1 MMAPGRR
8 RHHRRPGACSGS
20 DRAPQL
26 RSRGRVIP
34 ASEEGSITP
43 FVVVITAALLAMAG
57 LVIDGGFALAARQ
70 DATATAEQAARA
82 GADAL
87 AREEAQRGG
96 PLRLNPAAARA
107 AAERYLA
114 TTGYTG
120 HATVAGE
127 TVTVT
132 VAVTRTTAILS
143 AFGINTLTATST
155 AYARGITGIDREED
169 LTPITGEDSR

>member
-1 MMAPGRR
+1 M
-8 RHHRRPGACSGS
+8 S
-20 DRAPQL
+20 DA
-26 RSRGRVIP
+26 
-34 ASEEGSITP
+34 GSITP

-87 AREEAQRGG
+87 ARDQAQRGG

-107 AAERYLA
+107 AAEGYLA
-114 TTGYTG
+114 GTGHTG
-120 HATVAGE
+120 HAAVVGE

-132 VAVTRTTAILS
+132 VTVTRSTAILS
-143 AFGINTLTATST
+143 AFGIDTLTATST
-155 AYARGITGIDREED
+155 ASARGITGIDREED
-169 LTPITGEDSR
+169 LTPIPAGEDSR

>member
-1 MMAPGRR
+1 MSQLADRLADRNRR
-8 RHHRRPGACSGS
+8 IRSERS
-20 DRAPQL
+20 D
-26 RSRGRVIP
+26 
-34 ASEEGSITP
+34 EGSITP

-87 AREEAQRGG
+87 ARDDAQRGG

-107 AAERYLA
+107 AAEGYLA
-114 TTGYTG
+114 ATGHTG
-120 HATVAGE
+120 HAAVAGE

-132 VAVTRTTAILS
+132 VTVTRTTAILS
-143 AFGINTLTATST
+143 AFGIDALTATST
-155 AYARGITGIDREED
+155 ASARGVTGIDREED
-169 LTPITGEDSR
+169 LNPITAGEDSR